1 MIHALITAKCGS
13 HLFGLDTENSDK
25 DYLSLVIPVE
35 NEQMEMIKDG
45 KDYFFHDISWFCDI
59 KACASPLIVPSY
71 DAVVSHSDKELF
83 KFWRENS
90 AQLADIFPNATYLT
104 AINEI
109 ERFLE
114 EEQTRAYKVC
124 VRLMG
129 LIWGRYHTGNMLA
142 ARNLTELWQKRYFE
156 AKDGTVSKVELL
168 QWLQACKTRSIQD
181 YFDTQGANF
190 TLHKHYRKVIDDI
203 LEGNHMIEYILPAI
217 IDSEDY
223 ISALAVFKTGA
234 GLEAEEV
241 RKLLSLY
248 TKYSDQVNDPEAAK
262 LCLALDLLP
271 GRTREDA
278 ADFAALELPKDDL
291 EALFLMRE
299 LMTGR
304 KELTGEIA
312 DTIVAVVTEGVLTRP
327 VDILLARAA
336 LDAIS
341 GSRDFSGLREQ
352 AAALAAFLT
361 GLGPEVVDRYSVLL
375 GEVRM
380 KCRR

>member
-142 ARNLTELWQKRYFE
+142 ARNLTELWQKRYRQE
-156 AKDGTVSKVELL
+156 S
-168 QWLQACKTRSIQD
+168 
-181 YFDTQGANF
+181 
-190 TLHKHYRKVIDDI
+190 
-203 LEGNHMIEYILPAI
+203 
-217 IDSEDY
+217 
-223 ISALAVFKTGA
+223 
-234 GLEAEEV
+234 
-241 RKLLSLY
+241 
-248 TKYSDQVNDPEAAK
+248 
-262 LCLALDLLP
+262 
-271 GRTREDA
+271 
-278 ADFAALELPKDDL
+278 
-291 EALFLMRE
+291 
-299 LMTGR
+299 
-304 KELTGEIA
+304 
-312 DTIVAVVTEGVLTRP
+312 
-327 VDILLARAA
+327 
-336 LDAIS
+336 
-341 GSRDFSGLREQ
+341 Q
-352 AAALAAFLT
+352 AAYLK
-361 GLGPEVVDRYSVLL
+361 GKGRYR
-375 GEVRM
+375 E
-380 KCRR
+380 